1 MLDEPSWY
9 VVAVTE
15 TKEPEEWLAYAQDR
29 KVADS
34 RYSVATFRRDIVLSR
49 FHEAVISAK
58 EMQEPEVELPDIRR
72 SWACPWVRLYCTQS
86 GLTVPFRQCTGC
98 DFVDERR

>member
-1 MLDEPSWY
+1 MLY
-9 VVAVTE
+9 VTE
-15 TKEPEEWLAYAQDR
+15 TKEPEERLAYAQDW

-58 EMQEPEVELPDIRR
+58 EMQEPEVELPDMRR